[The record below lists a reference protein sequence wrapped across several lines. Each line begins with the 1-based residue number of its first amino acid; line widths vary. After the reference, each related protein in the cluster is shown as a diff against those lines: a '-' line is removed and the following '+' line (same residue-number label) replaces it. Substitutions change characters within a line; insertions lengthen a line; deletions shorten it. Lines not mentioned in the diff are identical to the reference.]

1 MNVVWAIKLC
11 LVCSL
16 FLFGI
21 GLWLGISPTKRSK
34 PADEEDAVFAA
45 DLLHFS
51 EEIIASP
58 PITDVEARAVVFYR
72 LSKAVDELR
81 AQNSAKNAKVRQ
93 CGNFFMAG
101 LA

>member
-1 MNVVWAIKLC
+1 LGLGLFKIERTYDPNHLSRVPDMNVVWAIKFC

-34 PADEEDAVFAA
+34 RADEEDAVFAA

-58 PITDVEARAVVFYR
+58 ITDTKRIKKPKRDA
-72 LSKAVDELR
+72 
-81 AQNSAKNAKVRQ
+81 
-93 CGNFFMAG
+93 
-101 LA
+101 

>member
-1 MNVVWAIKLC
+1 MNVVWAIKFC

-34 PADEEDAVFAA
+34 RADEEDAVFAA

-58 PITDVEARAVVFYR
+58 HHGHKAHKKAEAGC
-72 LSKAVDELR
+72 L
-81 AQNSAKNAKVRQ
+81 N
-93 CGNFFMAG
+93 
-101 LA
+101 